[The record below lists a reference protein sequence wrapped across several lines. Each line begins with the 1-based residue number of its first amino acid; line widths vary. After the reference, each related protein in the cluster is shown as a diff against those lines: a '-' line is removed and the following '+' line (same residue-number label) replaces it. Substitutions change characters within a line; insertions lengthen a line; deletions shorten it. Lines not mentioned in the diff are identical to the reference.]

1 MGYPDQNS
9 YSDLWRDAMSKMAVR
24 VTELEAFLRQKAFEL
39 PATPA
44 PPPGP
49 VPGGPFRLSWPAP
62 DPKVTTQAFG
72 INPQIYGAFG
82 LKGHEGIDIRAVT
95 GAQIVA
101 AAEGIISPGPAV
113 GAGGAYGI
121 HVRINPD
128 HPDGEFE

>member
-1 MGYPDQNS
+1 
-9 YSDLWRDAMSKMAVR
+9 MSKMAVR
-24 VTELEAFLRQKAFEL
+24 VTDLEDFISQKAFEI

-49 VPGGPFRLSWPAP
+49 VPGGPFRLIWPAP

-101 AAEGIISPGPAV
+101 AAEGIISRVQAV
-113 GAGGAYGI
+113 VDGGAYGI
-121 HVRINPD
+121 HVRINHD
-128 HPDGEFE
+128 HPDGQFESIY